1 MNNPAL
7 LNQALNTL
15 LIYSNE
21 LLQAKTTEDLN
32 KISSLDKLTQLVQ
45 SEEEYNQ
52 IRSILLSQIEELQKT
67 LKSLEFK
74 TPAKSETSAPP
85 TSTPEVKTTVA
96 TKP

>member
-15 LIYSNE
+15 LIYSNQ
-21 LLQAKTTEDLN
+21 LLEAKKPEDLE
-32 KISSLDKLTQLVQ
+32 KASISKLTELVQ

-52 IRSILLSQIEELQKT
+52 IRSILLDQVTELQT
-67 LKSLEFK
+67 VLKKLEAK
-74 TPAKSETSAPP
+74 TPAKSESETPA
-85 TSTPEVKTTVA
+85 STPEVKTTVA